1 MLVPRVGG
9 HDRSVRDS
17 LNLLQCQSVIPSGV
31 MGPAAVDVFA
41 VFDGLGP
48 EGHLAADV
56 VNGRLE
62 KALAENSMSLPCIA
76 FCLCE

>member
-1 MLVPRVGG
+1 MLVLRVGG
-9 HDRSVRDS
+9 LGPGVYDS
-17 LNLLQCQSVIPSGV
+17 LNHLQCQSVISSGV

-48 EGHLAADV
+48 EGHFAAEA

-62 KALAENSMSLPCIA
+62 KALAENSMPLP
-76 FCLCE
+76 